1 MSATIIAVANMKGG
15 VGKTATVVSL
25 AEALAASG
33 QRVLVID
40 LDAQANASICLAGD
54 SMLAMLMARKAT
66 IEGFLD
72 DNLLGKKKMTLSDCV
87 RNNVSNVS
95 HFNQQLS
102 ISLLP
107 SSPELR
113 RFEYRIIHDL
123 TQRKM
128 SWSDIIKGLSAFMSG
143 QLAKARKNFDFIL
156 IDCAPGISV
165 LTEVSIRLADL
176 VIVPTIADFLST
188 FGLQGFC
195 ITLSTRGLAEDVRRT
210 PRLPHVLI
218 TRRRQVKIHEQ
229 TAEKLRNERTAE
241 KPAFNVFHTEIPETV
256 AIADALS
263 QIERFPIFSQK
274 WGPIVVPLLSDL
286 VQEIGDVL
294 NVHRS

>member
-1 MSATIIAVANMKGG
+1 
-15 VGKTATVVSL
+15 
-25 AEALAASG
+25 
-33 QRVLVID
+33 
-40 LDAQANASICLAGD
+40 
-54 SMLAMLMARKAT
+54 
-66 IEGFLD
+66 
-72 DNLLGKKKMTLSDCV
+72 
-87 RNNVSNVS
+87 
-95 HFNQQLS
+95 
-102 ISLLP
+102 
-107 SSPELR
+107 
-113 RFEYRIIHDL
+113 
-123 TQRKM
+123 M